1 LLEQFP
7 TKWYNQT
14 VKITAIWLATSIS
27 VKQAKSKKWPFA
39 PFMQQLVCIN
49 FGASIFGLI
58 AFAFQFSCSKKA
70 RDHFS
75 TLDTYWIYIR
85 PTLEPLFELV
95 IFFFFFSRLSAF

>member
-39 PFMQQLVCIN
+39 PFMQQLVCMTL
-49 FGASIFGLI
+49 AP
-58 AFAFQFSCSKKA
+58 QFS
-70 RDHFS
+70 
-75 TLDTYWIYIR
+75 
-85 PTLEPLFELV
+85 V
-95 IFFFFFSRLSAF
+95 